1 MFVKVKKYWSKRVEY
16 NMNEYF
22 MNLALD
28 LAKKSF
34 KQNEIPVGCVLVD
47 DKNEIISCASNS
59 MVQNHDPT
67 SHAEIVAIRKA
78 CKKLK
83 KTNKKLLT
91 TKTEINNLI
100 TLLSDSILTSK
111 KNILKIQEDL
121 SFVLGS
127 F

>member
-22 MNLALD
+22 MKLALD

-47 DKNEIISCASNS
+47 DKNEIISYASNS
-59 MVQNHDPT
+59 MVKNHDPT

-83 KTNKKLLT
+83 TTKLL
-91 TKTEINNLI
+91 NLI
-100 TLLSDSILTSK
+100 YM
-111 KNILKIQEDL
+111 LKIVPQM
-121 SFVLGS
+121 
-127 F
+127 

>member
-22 MNLALD
+22 MKLALD

-34 KQNEIPVGCVLVD
+34 KQNEIPVGCVLVN

-83 KTNKKLLT
+83 TTKLL
-91 TKTEINNLI
+91 NF
-100 TLLSDSILTSK
+100 SIYLQ
-111 KNILKIQEDL
+111 L
-121 SFVLGS
+121 F
-127 F
+127 